1 MPGRCSSPLRR
12 RCISCAQ
19 SPLCTDSID
28 LLVFAP
34 QILTSA
40 IWAGRN
46 PGVPVNY
53 NVNWTYGGD
62 GSKPGGGYAAIHG
75 WVSS

>member
-1 MPGRCSSPLRR
+1 M
-12 RCISCAQ
+12 
-19 SPLCTDSID
+19 
-28 LLVFAP
+28 
-34 QILTSA
+34 LTSA

-62 GSKPGGGYAAIHG
+62 GSAPNGGFAALHG
-75 WVSS
+75 SVPHHTPAGILSGGLTRDAA